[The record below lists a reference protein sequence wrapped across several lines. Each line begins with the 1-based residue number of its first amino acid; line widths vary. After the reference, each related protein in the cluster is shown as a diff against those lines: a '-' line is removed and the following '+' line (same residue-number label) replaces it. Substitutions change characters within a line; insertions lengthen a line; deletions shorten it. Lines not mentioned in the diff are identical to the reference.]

1 MALDVRSRYLIDAKV
16 SGQGG
21 LDSFGRSLK
30 SVSKEGGAASTVLK
44 GTAATIA
51 EIAAGAGLAIGISEI
66 TGQMI
71 QFGRSSIESSL
82 NLERLG
88 VQLKFATGSAAGAAD
103 TYRYLRELTNGLGLD
118 FDATSRAFAKF
129 AAAAKGTSLEGEETR
144 RIFES
149 VAQAAAVMQLSA
161 ADTEGVFLALSQM
174 LSKGKVSAEELRGQL
189 GERLPGAFKIAAD
202 AIGVSTA
209 QLDKMLQ
216 SGEVVAD
223 DFLPKFGRQLRETF
237 AGDVAESSDTASA
250 AINRLS
256 NEWEK
261 FKASVASSDAV
272 KSVADVLRQ
281 MLVGAQAELGLD
293 PVLEARLKLKRAN
306 EELLD
311 SYKDYLAAD
320 REARATAFPS
330 PQQIAELEAQ
340 SDRVIANEN
349 AVRDLTRAYN
359 ELAGVQTGPS
369 RSTSD
374 VRELEGRGKQRL
386 EALRGEYAAFMEDF
400 ATKSQKAAK
409 EIDAF
414 RARFEGALKPEQL
427 AAGIAAIRN
436 KYKETATVKRDAD
449 ADAIEAAER
458 QLNTTRELT
467 NVEQTRFEIER
478 GRYAALKPE
487 TQARLLALAEERD
500 LVESIKENTSEL
512 ARIEEAEAR
521 ERQRAA
527 DELERRRAAVE
538 REIEDIHNQAAAYG
552 MSAKEAAEF
561 AFQVDLIEQGFAAG
575 SVEFNNFVAQY
586 RAGIAELEERQGNWA
601 LGARAALKDY
611 ADAASDVA
619 GQTYDFV
626 SDQFA
631 GLEEV
636 AANFSRTGKFAFKD
650 FALSAVADLNR
661 IILRVTTLGPLA
673 NFLAGLFGNPAGA
686 GGTTLSTGGA
696 LSISSLGSLFGG
708 AFAGGGRTQG
718 GRAYL
723 VGEEGPE
730 LFVPG
735 GSGSVVPNGAMGGIS
750 ISVVVNQNGESTQ
763 ANVQSNDADGHQFGE
778 RLAGAVRA
786 VVLDESRA
794 GGVIDRIVSQGRR

>member
-16 SGQGG
+16 SGQSG
-21 LDSFGRSLK
+21 LDGFGRSLRN
-30 SVSKEGGAASTVLK
+30 VGKEGHVASSVLK

-88 VQLKFATGSAAGAAD
+88 VQLKFATGSADGAAD
-103 TYRYLRELTNGLGLD
+103 AYRYLRELTSGLGLD

-129 AAAAKGTSLEGEETR
+129 ASAAKGTSLEGEETR
-144 RIFES
+144 RIFEA
-149 VAQAAAVMQLSA
+149 VAQAASIMQLSA

-216 SGEVVAD
+216 SGEVIAD

-237 AGDVAESSDTASA
+237 AGDVASSSDTASA
-250 AINRLS
+250 SINRLG

-272 KSVADVLRQ
+272 KSVADALRQ
-281 MLVGAQAELGLD
+281 MLVGVQMVHDLD
-293 PVLEARLKLKRAN
+293 PVLGAQHKVIKAE
-306 EELLD
+306 EELAD
-311 SYKDYLAAD
+311 ASRDYLAIQN
-320 REARATAFPS
+320 EIARTESVS
-330 PQQIAELEAQ
+330 PQQEAELEAQ
-340 SDRVIANEN
+340 SDRVIAASQ
-349 AVRDLTRAYN
+349 AVRELTRAYN
-359 ELAGVQTGPS
+359 ELAGVQVGP
-369 RSTSD
+369 RSSATD
-374 VRELEGRGKQRL
+374 RRELEGRGKQKL
-386 EALRGEYAAFMEDF
+386 EALRGEYSAFMEDF
-400 ATKSQKAAK
+400 ATKSEKAAK
-409 EIDAF
+409 EIEAF
-414 RARFEGALKPEQL
+414 RQRFEVVLRPAEL

-458 QLNTTRELT
+458 QLNASRDLT

-487 TQARLLALAEERD
+487 TQARLLQLAEERD
-500 LVESIKENTSEL
+500 LLDSLKENTAEL
-512 ARIEEAEAR
+512 ARIEEDEAR
-521 ERQRAA
+521 ERKRAA
-527 DELERRRAAVE
+527 DELERRRDAVE
-538 REIEDIHNQAAAYG
+538 REIDDIHNQAAAYG
-552 MSAKEAAEF
+552 MSRKEAAEF
-561 AFQVDLIEQGFAAG
+561 AFQVDLIRQGFAAG

-586 RAGIAELEERQGNWA
+586 RAAMAELEARQGDWV

-611 ADAASDVA
+611 ADEASDIA

-626 SDQFA
+626 SNQFS
-631 GLEEV
+631 GLEDV
-636 AANFSRTGKFAFKD
+636 LTDFSTTGKFAFKD

-661 IILRVTTLGPLA
+661 IIWRVTVLGPLA
-673 NFLAGLFGNPAGA
+673 NFLAGMFGGGGGNP
-686 GGTTLSTGGA
+686 LSFSEA
-696 LSISSLGSLFGG
+696 QFGG
-708 AFAGGGRTQG
+708 GLPARARGGPVQA
-718 GRAYL
+718 GRAYM

-730 LFVPG
+730 PFIPG
-735 GSGSVVPNGAMGGIS
+735 TSGTILPNGALGGGIS
-750 ISVVVNQNGESTQ
+750 VSVVVNQNGESTQ
-763 ANVQSNDADGHQFGE
+763 SNVQSDDADGHRFGE

-786 VVLDESRA
+786 VILDESRP
-794 GGVIDRIVSQGRR
+794 GGVVDRVVSQGRR